1 MALVKRLSPAERAL
15 SGTDRSDSP
24 LLKEPSPS
32 GPRLLNR
39 DEVPSWY
46 AQNPYIRT
54 GYRPVT
60 PSISRCLSSLV
71 YLHNETVNVFS
82 HVVPATIAFLG
93 NGLLYGYFSTSFSD
107 ATWTDR
113 LVFHIY
119 LTTSVLCFGISS
131 AYHTFLCHSVQ
142 VADVWVR
149 LDYVAIVFQI
159 LGSFISGIYIGFY
172 CEPHL
177 QKLYWSMIGTLGFLT
192 GFVVVHP
199 RLQSQKW
206 RLLRLSTL
214 VATGLSAF
222 APIIHAASIFPYQQ
236 LDQQAGLRYYYLE
249 GLIIVMGVL
258 FYATHFP
265 ESWRPGSFDIWGSSH
280 QIFHISVVIGAA
292 IHLYGILVAFQ
303 WNYENQRC
311 KIG

>member
-1 MALVKRLSPAERAL
+1 LYLRISISQEYHQSKTEGSEMALVKRLSPAERAL

-82 HVVPATIAFLG
+82 HLVPATIAFLG

-177 QKLYWSMIGTLGFLT
+177 QKLYWSM
-192 GFVVVHP
+192 V
-199 RLQSQKW
+199 R
-206 RLLRLSTL
+206 
-214 VATGLSAF
+214 
-222 APIIHAASIFPYQQ
+222 
-236 LDQQAGLRYYYLE
+236 
-249 GLIIVMGVL
+249 
-258 FYATHFP
+258 
-265 ESWRPGSFDIWGSSH
+265 
-280 QIFHISVVIGAA
+280 
-292 IHLYGILVAFQ
+292 
-303 WNYENQRC
+303 
-311 KIG
+311 